1 MPRTTSPC
9 PEESPE
15 PEGMPARVREALGE
29 VAAAVEVLNRDQA
42 AAITEQAFERA
53 ADLRA
58 RAEALRQRKAA
69 ILREWQQT
77 Q

>member
-1 MPRTTSPC
+1 MPSPTPPG
-9 PEESPE
+9 PEKALEL
-15 PEGMPARVREALGE
+15 EGMPASVREALEE
-29 VAAAVEVLNRDQA
+29 VAAAVEALNQDQA

-69 ILREWQQT
+69 IVREWQQAR
-77 Q
+77 

>member
-1 MPRTTSPC
+1 MPSPTSQC

-15 PEGMPARVREALGE
+15 LEGMPPSVREALKE
-29 VAAAVEVLNRDQA
+29 IAAGVEALNRDQA
-42 AAITEQAFERA
+42 AAIAEQAFERA

-69 ILREWQQT
+69 IMREGQQAE
-77 Q
+77 

>member
-1 MPRTTSPC
+1 MPSTTSPC
-9 PEESPE
+9 PEETPE
-15 PEGMPARVREALGE
+15 FEGMPASVRQALGE
-29 VAAAVEVLNRDQA
+29 VAAAVETLNLDQA
-42 AAITEQAFERA
+42 AAISEQAFERA

-69 ILREWQQT
+69 ILREWQQA